1 MILEDYNQFPL
12 KWNFRLLWT
21 RDDEPAATTAPVF
34 PETPLRKVDA
44 TGWGGASLTFG
55 GWT

>member
-21 RDDEPAATTAPVF
+21 RDDERNLRLLLLQCFPKRRSGKLMPPVGVEH
-34 PETPLRKVDA
+34 P
-44 TGWGGASLTFG
+44 
-55 GWT
+55 